1 MAELS
6 SPAAVLEIGTAA
18 PWVRKCSSTWV
29 RGPVWD
35 GFWMLSALWLA
46 PIVLLLVR
54 GYSNPESSPLDL
66 LYFGLTA
73 LFWIGHRLS
82 STYLAYCTEAYR
94 PLLREQPIRFI
105 VLPVL
110 LTAGCFALF
119 LPADSALP
127 WTREERLI
135 GLAIVDY
142 ACVTYHF
149 AAQHFG
155 ALSLYRSRA
164 DRGSCIQTR
173 RFDRFFALTAGG
185 MLVFIADI
193 LAGAVAYQDQ
203 WVDRWFPAWIVSAQD
218 GIRGGAMLALVAV
231 TAVMLVAELRTPQW
245 SLPRILYIVGL
256 AVMVGLALRPRS
268 LFLFLV
274 IWTSQHWI
282 LATGLAS
289 QTPSA
294 ESAPTAGVVRRF
306 LHSLNSRPWAVVL
319 FLMLLSL
326 VFLPVF
332 EVEANRETGTFYG
345 DRIFGSLAIQLR
357 TSTWLPALLALGF
370 ATGFI
375 HYLLDRSVYRISDPQ
390 VRAAASGLIGNVPR
404 RSRRKN
410 VLPFALFFLFG
421 LVFVCSLHA
430 QIGTPPA
437 GQQPPKA
444 IYTPRP
450 VYRPEWAKQ
459 GLAGKGVVLVTIDQ
473 QTGKVTGV
481 RMLESTGNKQL
492 DGAALEAYSQWRFQ
506 PGTGSQ
512 VKIPIEFA
520 SRPKPPA
527 PKRTAPQPAILYPL
541 VILLGFALA
550 VIAMRTRRRGAR

>member
-1 MAELS
+1 
-6 SPAAVLEIGTAA
+6 
-18 PWVRKCSSTWV
+18 
-29 RGPVWD
+29 
-35 GFWMLSALWLA
+35 
-46 PIVLLLVR
+46 VLLLVQ
-54 GYSNPESSPLDL
+54 GYSDPESSPLDL
-66 LYFGLTA
+66 LYFALTA

-105 VLPVL
+105 VLPALV
-110 LTAGCFALF
+110 TAGCFALF

-135 GLAIVDY
+135 GLAIIDY

-164 DRGSCIQTR
+164 DRGLCIQTR
-173 RFDRFFALTAGG
+173 RLDRFFALIAGG
-185 MLVFIADI
+185 VLVFVADI

-203 WVDRWFPAWIVSAQD
+203 WVDRWFPAWIVSAED
-218 GIRGGAMLALVAV
+218 GIRVGAMFALFAV
-231 TAVMLVAELRTPQW
+231 TAIALLAELRTPHW
-245 SLPRILYIVGL
+245 SLPRVLYIVGI

-294 ESAPTAGVVRRF
+294 ESAPPTGVVRRF
-306 LHSLNSRPWAVVL
+306 LHRLNVRPWAVIL
-319 FLMLLSL
+319 FLMLLSIVL
-326 VFLPVF
+326 LPIF
-332 EVEANRETGTFYG
+332 EVEANREIGTYYG
-345 DRIFGSLAIQLR
+345 DRIFGALATQLR
-357 TSTWLPALLALGF
+357 TSTWVPALVALGF

-375 HYLLDRSVYRISDPQ
+375 HYLLDRSVYRISNPQ
-390 VRAAASGLIGNVPR
+390 VRAAARGLLRSASSVPR
-404 RSRRKN
+404 RKLIRAVAV
-410 VLPFALFFLFG
+410 VLVFALFF
-421 LVFVCSLHA
+421 VSSVHA
-430 QIGTPPA
+430 QTQTSA
-437 GQQPPKA
+437 TGQQPPKA
-444 IYTPRP
+444 IYTPKP

-459 GLAGKGVVLVTIDQ
+459 GLTGKGVVLVTIDQ
-473 QTGKVTGV
+473 QTGRVAGA
-481 RMLESTGNKQL
+481 RMLQSTGNKQL
-492 DGAALEAYSQWRFQ
+492 DGAALEAYSQWRFE

-520 SRPKPPA
+520 TRPRPP
-527 PKRTAPQPAILYPL
+527 TAKQTKLPSALLYPL
-541 VILLGFALA
+541 LILVGFGVA
-550 VIAMRTRRRGAR
+550 VIAMRSRRRGMRS